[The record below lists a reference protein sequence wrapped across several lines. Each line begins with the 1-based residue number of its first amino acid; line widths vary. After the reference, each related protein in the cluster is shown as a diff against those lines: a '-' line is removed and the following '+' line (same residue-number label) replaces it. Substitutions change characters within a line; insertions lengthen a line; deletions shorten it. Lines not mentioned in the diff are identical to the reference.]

1 MISKYGVASL
11 RGSAPK
17 WRCGT
22 LKLLIVDDHPV
33 VRAGLRRL
41 LAAEDRV
48 EIAEAASGQEAIGVF
63 REFQPD
69 LVILDLNLPGI
80 TGLEVLGR
88 LRIENPKARVLV
100 ISMYDHPIYV
110 ARILEA
116 GAQGYISKNAPP
128 EQVLEAVRRVASGR
142 SYVEPEM
149 AQELALSNIRPSS
162 DPLSQLSPRDIEILR
177 LLADGNSLTEIA
189 EAIGVSYKTVANQC
203 TRLKAKL
210 ATTRMADLIRVAIS
224 SGLGRGEPQ
233 FPARLPPSGAR

>member
-48 EIAEAASGQEAIGVF
+48 EIAEAASGQEAIGV
-63 REFQPD
+63 
-69 LVILDLNLPGI
+69 
-80 TGLEVLGR
+80 
-88 LRIENPKARVLV
+88 
-100 ISMYDHPIYV
+100 
-110 ARILEA
+110 
-116 GAQGYISKNAPP
+116 
-128 EQVLEAVRRVASGR
+128 
-142 SYVEPEM
+142 
-149 AQELALSNIRPSS
+149 
-162 DPLSQLSPRDIEILR
+162 
-177 LLADGNSLTEIA
+177 
-189 EAIGVSYKTVANQC
+189 SYKTVANQC